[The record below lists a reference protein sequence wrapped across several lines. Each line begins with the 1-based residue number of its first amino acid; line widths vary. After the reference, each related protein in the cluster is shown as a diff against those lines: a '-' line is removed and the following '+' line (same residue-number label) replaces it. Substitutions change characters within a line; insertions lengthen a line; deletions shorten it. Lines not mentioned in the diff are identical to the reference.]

1 MLELWYVNSVMI
13 DNVNQFQRALP
24 LLFHSSLWAGSLWIP
39 IVSLLSNSKSQ
50 DSKHLGVLRQRTDT
64 SIHSGP
70 GSMTVKKPFKAG
82 SSKKKKPPKKRQ
94 SFIPPTASKNKRP
107 LDSLINTMSG
117 RRDLSPPRGPRIS
130 EFSFTSDKVNI
141 RDSRDRDRERDRGRD
156 YRGDRARSR
165 SPVRGKYESYIPS
178 YNSPSRADERRKSIA
193 P

>member
-1 MLELWYVNSVMI
+1 
-13 DNVNQFQRALP
+13 
-24 LLFHSSLWAGSLWIP
+24 
-39 IVSLLSNSKSQ
+39 VSLLSNSKSQ
-50 DSKHLGVLRQRTDT
+50 DSKRFGGLRQRTDI
-64 SIHSGP
+64 SIHPGP

-94 SFIPPTASKNKRP
+94 SFIPPIASKNKRP

-117 RRDLSPPRGPRIS
+117 RRDLSPPRGPRGS

-141 RDSRDRDRERDRGRD
+141 RDSRDRERERDRGRD

-178 YNSPSRADERRKSIA
+178 YHSPARADERRKSITV
-193 P
+193 